1 MGGTGVAQGA
11 QTVPHVVTLA
21 EAVEGRCSVRRF
33 TSDPVPHEDVR
44 EIVALATR
52 AANAGNQQMWRFV
65 AVEDRELLRRM
76 GETVAAKLD
85 ELPTWPAL
93 RGEGARVRRMKGYST
108 FFAEAPLTIVVLG
121 LPYVSIGDEL
131 LLKAGRTTE
140 ERDRLRARPDLQ
152 SIGAAV
158 QLLCTAAH
166 TMGYGTCWMT
176 APVIAAPEL
185 EELLGVEAPARI
197 VALVP
202 LGRPAGPSRRSKR
215 LPVDEVL
222 EFR

>member
-1 MGGTGVAQGA
+1 MTFDD
-11 QTVPHVVTLA
+11 
-21 EAVEGRCSVRRF
+21 AVNGRCSVRRF
-33 TSDPVPHEDVR
+33 TDEAVPRDDVR
-44 EIVALATR
+44 ALIALATR
-52 AANAGNQQMWRFV
+52 AANAGNRQVWRFI
-65 AVEDRELLRRM
+65 AVEDRDLLRRM

-85 ELPTWPAL
+85 EIAAWPSL
-93 RGEGARVRRMKGYST
+93 RGEAGKVRGMKGFST

-121 LPYVSIGDEL
+121 LPYTSAGDEL
-131 LLKAGRTTE
+131 LLKAGCTSE

-158 QLLCTAAH
+158 QLFCTAAH
-166 TMGYGTCWMT
+166 ARGYGTCWMT

-185 EELLGVEAPARI
+185 EHLLGVEPPAKV

-202 LGRPAGPSRRSKR
+202 LGRPAGPHRRSKR
-215 LPVDEVL
+215 RPVDDVL

>member
-1 MGGTGVAQGA
+1 MLRRDKTPEAMTFA
-11 QTVPHVVTLA
+11 D
-21 EAVEGRCSVRRF
+21 AVEGRCSVRRF
-33 TSDPVPHEDVR
+33 TDEPVPREDVR
-44 EIVALATR
+44 AMIALATR
-52 AANAGNQQMWRFV
+52 AANAGNKQMWRFI
-65 AVEDRELLRRM
+65 AVDDRDLLRRM

-85 ELPTWPAL
+85 EIAAWPSL
-93 RGEGARVRRMKGYST
+93 RGEERKVRGMKGFST

-121 LPYVSIGDEL
+121 LPYVSAGDEL
-131 LLKAGRTTE
+131 LLKAGCTIE

-166 TMGYGTCWMT
+166 AMGYGTCWMT

-185 EELLGVEAPARI
+185 EQLLGVEPPAKL
-197 VALVP
+197 VAVVP
-202 LGRPAGPSRRSKR
+202 LGRAAGAPRRSRR
-215 LPVDEVL
+215 LPVDDVL

>member
-1 MGGTGVAQGA
+1 MLRRA
-11 QTVPHVVTLA
+11 QTSEAVTFA
-21 EAVEGRCSVRRF
+21 DAVEGRCSVRRF
-33 TSDPVPHEDVR
+33 TGDPVPRGDVR
-44 EIVALATR
+44 EMVALATR
-52 AANAGNQQMWRFV
+52 AANAGNKQMWRFIAV
-65 AVEDRELLRRM
+65 ADRDLLRRM
-76 GETVAAKLD
+76 GEAVAAKLD
-85 ELPTWPAL
+85 EFAAWPSL
-93 RGEGARVRRMKGYST
+93 RHDAARVRRMKGYST
-108 FFAEAPLTIVVLG
+108 FFAEAPLTIVVVG

-131 LLKAGRTTE
+131 LRKAGCTGE

-166 TMGYGTCWMT
+166 VKGYGTCWMT

-185 EELLGVEAPARI
+185 EALLGISSPASV

-202 LGRPAGPSRRSKR
+202 LGRPAGPRRRSRR
-215 LPVDEVL
+215 LPVDSVL

>member
-1 MGGTGVAQGA
+1 MTFAD
-11 QTVPHVVTLA
+11 
-21 EAVEGRCSVRRF
+21 AVEGRRSVRRF
-33 TSDPVPHEDVR
+33 AGDPVPREDVR
-44 EIVALATR
+44 EMISLATR
-52 AANAGNQQMWRFV
+52 AANAGNKQVWRFI
-65 AVEDRELLRRM
+65 AVEDRDLLHRM
-76 GETVAAKLD
+76 GEIVADKLD
-85 ELPTWPAL
+85 EIAAWPSL
-93 RGEGARVRRMKGYST
+93 RGEAAKTRGMKGYST
-108 FFAEAPLTIVVLG
+108 FFAEAPVTIVVLG
-121 LPYVSIGDEL
+121 LPYISRGDEL
-131 LLKAGRTTE
+131 LLKAGYAAE

-185 EELLGVEAPARI
+185 EQLLGVEPPAQI

-202 LGRPAGPSRRSKR
+202 LGRPAGPQRRSKR
-215 LPVDEVL
+215 LPVDDVL